1 MVAPIDLTHQRFGKL
16 FVIAKTDMKKNSQI
30 LWACHCDCGNFRLF
44 KTNFLTKRG
53 AKDCGCEYIEKCRKS
68 KIKHGYKGSRV
79 YNVVDGV
86 IKRCYDTN
94 KDTYHLYG
102 GRGISVCDEWR
113 CSRETFCKWL
123 EDEGFRDG
131 LQVDRIDNDK
141 GYTPENCRLLP
152 NSFNLINKRPSGL
165 TGVCGVTL
173 KKDNK
178 TRPYLAHI
186 RLYDKTYAIGYYSD
200 LETAKE
206 CREFVASNLCEKVAE
221 ICKQNKSVPVSELKP
236 RFIAVLD
243 ELLTIVRAVKGAT
256 V

>member
-1 MVAPIDLTHQRFGKL
+1 MSGDTVEKL
-16 FVIAKTDMKKNSQI
+16 
-30 LWACHCDCGNFRLF
+30 
-44 KTNFLTKRG
+44 
-53 AKDCGCEYIEKCRKS
+53 
-68 KIKHGYKGSRV
+68 
-79 YNVVDGV
+79 
-86 IKRCYDTN
+86 
-94 KDTYHLYG
+94 
-102 GRGISVCDEWR
+102 
-113 CSRETFCKWL
+113 FCKWL
-123 EDEGFRDG
+123 EDEGFRDE

-221 ICKQNKSVPVSELKP
+221 ICKQNKSVLVSKLKP
-236 RFIAVLD
+236 RFITVLG
-243 ELLTIVRAVKGAT
+243 ELLEIVRAVKGAT
-256 V
+256 I